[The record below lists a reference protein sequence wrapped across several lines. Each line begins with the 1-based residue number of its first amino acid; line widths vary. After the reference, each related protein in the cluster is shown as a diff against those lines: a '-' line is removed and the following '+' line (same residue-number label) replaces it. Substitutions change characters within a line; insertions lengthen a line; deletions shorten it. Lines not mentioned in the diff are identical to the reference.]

1 MKHAERHSGN
11 GRIATIS
18 PASYDSLTVDTQREI
33 NGARYDGSMLR
44 SPMIL
49 YYPEGEKP
57 ANDGQRKYYVSF
69 VSRTGPGQGEVRP
82 VSEQPNIPA
91 NLIPVASKSTADKDL
106 LGPLT
111 LGEVNTLELSVR
123 GGSGRTDARRR

>member
-1 MKHAERHSGN
+1 M
-11 GRIATIS
+11 
-18 PASYDSLTVDTQREI
+18 SYDSLTVDTQREI
-33 NGARYDGSMLR
+33 DGARYDGSLLR

-57 ANDGQRKYYVSF
+57 ADDGGRKYFVSF
-69 VSRTGPGQGEVRP
+69 IARTGPGEGEVRP

-91 NLIPVASKSTADKDL
+91 NLMPVAGKKAVDKDL

-111 LGEVNTLELSVR
+111 LGEVSDLEHSVR
-123 GGSGRTDARRR
+123 AGSGRTDARRR